1 MLEVLADGVGKRP
14 KGSHMLK
21 LSWTDIE
28 TLSASIADQVAQRHG
43 PIDPDTVLVGVAR
56 GGLIPAALVAHRL
69 GLRKMTSPGL
79 MSYADGVEGAQG
91 RMQAYGAAPEAAA
104 IVIDDIIDSGRTLEE
119 VRARYPDAI
128 VAALIDKTG
137 GVSGVIAGKQTPA
150 GEWVEFPWEAIGA
163 L

>member
-1 MLEVLADGVGKRP
+1 
-14 KGSHMLK
+14 MLK
-21 LSWTDIE
+21 LSWSDIE
-28 TLSASIADQVAQRHG
+28 TLSASIADQIAEQHG

-69 GLRKMTSPGL
+69 GLRKMTSLGL

-91 RMQAYGAAPEAAA
+91 RMQAYGAAPDAAA

-128 VAALIDKTG
+128 VAALIDKTDEFQLVNFCLQFKG
-137 GVSGVIAGKQTPA
+137 FQFLTALLSAARLGLAALLVF
-150 GEWVEFPWEAIGA
+150 VEMSSEHAR
-163 L
+163 